1 MTKNLPFCFCVSDL
15 CCLFGKF
22 RTVSVFLTE
31 KKCSTYIFGGNLRF
45 FDTSMRQNVLKVT
58 IKVKTCHFEFCAC
71 VLCYFVV
78 FYFVFVS
85 MIIHHLQQAHRVM
98 ANINTPIEGTSM
110 LSFKKMLPMK
120 KKTKVLVFH
129 KTSSILNDVWTLLW
143 LIKSPVTLMA
153 TQHVSYWDFSRFL
166 TKSLEWNKVKLRIP
180 NVF

>member
-120 KKTKVLVFH
+120 KKTKSFSFSQNVL
-129 KTSSILNDVWTLLW
+129 
-143 LIKSPVTLMA
+143 
-153 TQHVSYWDFSRFL
+153 DFKRRL
-166 TKSLEWNKVKLRIP
+166 DASLANKVSSHLDGYSTCFILRFFTFSDKIA
-180 NVF
+180 